1 MSFTSGW
8 YFDTETGL
16 HYNWNG
22 YYDPETGRYL
32 SPDPI
37 GLDGGLNLYAYVEN
51 DPVNYVDPWGLWSVG
66 VGAYAVVGG
75 ETFYASTTCCKLGK
89 EVEIKYFTFCVGVG
103 IGDRVAGISKPGIVS
118 GDTSSKYTTY
128 GNSCPQTGDSFIA
141 KQLTV
146 TLGRGATIMGQ
157 AGNRGF
163 GFEEGAVLGLSASYE
178 ILKIC
183 SILVISEAE
192 NTNCCQNKG
201 KRLTD
206 APWQ

>member
-1 MSFTSGW
+1 M
-8 YFDTETGL
+8 
-16 HYNWNG
+16 
-22 YYDPETGRYL
+22 
-32 SPDPI
+32 
-37 GLDGGLNLYAYVEN
+37 NLYAYVGN
-51 DPVNYVDPWGLWSVG
+51 DPVNYVDPWGLWSAG

-103 IGDRVAGISKPGIVS
+103 IGGRVAGISKPGIVG

-128 GNSCPQTGDSFIA
+128 GNSCPQTDDSFIA

-146 TLGRGATIMGQ
+146 ALGRGATIMGQ

-178 ILKIC
+178 ILKLC